1 MSVASDTDSTP
12 QRGGIMR
19 LWYDSEARQVIIQI
33 FTIAVIFALVGYLI
47 HNAAANLDAIGK
59 TLGFDFLFQPANYDI
74 NQSFLEYDSRSTNLK
89 AAAVGLI
96 NTFLVAGLGILIAT
110 VVGFI
115 MGVLRLSKNFLM
127 NRLVYCYVEGLR
139 NVPVLLWILL
149 MHGFI
154 VTNLPS
160 PKQALSLNDSFFFSN
175 RGINMPSPDPHP
187 LFWATIIVFLLGI
200 IGSLIFKNY
209 AKKVQD
215 ETGKILPV
223 LYVSLGLIIGLPLI
237 VYFLT
242 GMPLDW
248 NTPAMQGFNFKGG
261 YVVKPE
267 LIALTLALA
276 LYTSAFIAET
286 VRAGILAVNYGQ
298 TEAASALGLRNNR
311 TLQLVIIPQAMR
323 VIVPPLT
330 SQYLNLTKNS
340 SLAIAIGYMDITATL
355 GGITLNQTGREMEC
369 MILVMA
375 IYLCISLAVSGF
387 MNWYNSSIKL
397 IER

>member
-33 FTIAVIFALVGYLI
+33 FTIAVLFALVFYLI
-47 HNAAANLDAIGK
+47 RNAIINLDAIGK
-59 TLGFDFLFQPANYDI
+59 TLGFEFLLQPANYDI

-89 AAAVGLI
+89 AAVVGLL

-127 NRLVYCYVEGLR
+127 NRLVYCYVEALR

-154 VTNLPS
+154 VINMPG
-160 PKQALSLNDSFFFSN
+160 PRQALGLGESFFFSN
-175 RGINMPSPDPHP
+175 RGINMPSPVPHP
-187 LFWATIIVFLLGI
+187 LFWATAITFILGI
-200 IGSLIFKNY
+200 IGAIIFKRY
-209 AKKVQD
+209 AKKIQD

-223 LYVSLGLIIGLPLI
+223 LYVSLGLIVVLPVI
-237 VYFLT
+237 VYFIT
-242 GMPLDW
+242 GAPLDW
-248 NTPAMQGFNFKGG
+248 DTPVMKGFNFQGG

-298 TEAASALGLRNNR
+298 TEAAGALGLGNNR
-311 TLQLVIIPQAMR
+311 TLQLVVIPQAMR

-369 MILVMA
+369 MVLVMA

-387 MNWYNSSIKL
+387 MNWYNNRIKL

>member
-33 FTIAVIFALVGYLI
+33 FTIAVLFALVFYLI
-47 HNAAANLDAIGK
+47 RNAIINLDAIGK
-59 TLGFDFLFQPANYDI
+59 TLGFEFLLQPANYDI

-89 AAAVGLI
+89 AAVVGLL

-127 NRLVYCYVEGLR
+127 NRLVYCYVEALR

-154 VTNLPS
+154 VINMPG
-160 PKQALSLNDSFFFSN
+160 PRQALGLGESFFFSN
-175 RGINMPSPDPHP
+175 RGINMPSPVPHP
-187 LFWATIIVFLLGI
+187 LFWATAITFILGI
-200 IGSLIFKNY
+200 IGAIIFKRY
-209 AKKVQD
+209 AKKIQD

-223 LYVSLGLIIGLPLI
+223 LYVSLGLIVVLPVI
-237 VYFLT
+237 VYFIT
-242 GMPLDW
+242 GAPLDW
-248 NTPAMQGFNFKGG
+248 DTPVMKGFNFQGG

-298 TEAASALGLRNNR
+298 TEAAGALGLRNNR
-311 TLQLVIIPQAMR
+311 TLQLVVIPQAMR

-369 MILVMA
+369 MVLVMA

-387 MNWYNSSIKL
+387 MNWYNNRIKL

>member
-33 FTIAVIFALVGYLI
+33 FTIAVLFALVFYLI
-47 HNAAANLDAIGK
+47 RNAVINLDAIGK

-89 AAAVGLI
+89 AAVVGLL

-110 VVGFI
+110 VVGFV

-127 NRLVYCYVEGLR
+127 NRLVYCYVEALR

-149 MHGFI
+149 VHGFI
-154 VTNLPS
+154 VINLPG
-160 PKQALSLNDSFFFSN
+160 PRQALGLGESFFFSN
-175 RGINMPSPDPHP
+175 RGINMPSPVPDP
-187 LFWATIIVFLLGI
+187 LFWATAITFILGI
-200 IGSLIFKNY
+200 IGAIIFKRY
-209 AKKVQD
+209 AKKIQD

-223 LYVSLGLIIGLPLI
+223 LYVSLGLIVVLPLI
-237 VYFLT
+237 VYFIT
-242 GMPLDW
+242 GAPLDW
-248 NTPAMQGFNFKGG
+248 DTPVMKGFNFQGG

-298 TEAASALGLRNNR
+298 TEAAGALGLRNNR
-311 TLQLVIIPQAMR
+311 TLQLVVIPQAMR

-369 MILVMA
+369 MVLVMA

-387 MNWYNSSIKL
+387 MNWYNNRIKL

>member
-33 FTIAVIFALVGYLI
+33 FTIAVLFALVFYLVR
-47 HNAAANLDAIGK
+47 NAVINLDAIGK
-59 TLGFDFLFQPANYDI
+59 SLGFDFLFQPANYDI
-74 NQSFLEYDSRSTNLK
+74 NQSFLEYDSRSSNLK
-89 AAAVGLI
+89 AAIVGLL
-96 NTFLVAGLGILIAT
+96 NTFLVAGLGIFIAT
-110 VVGFI
+110 IVGFV

-127 NRLVYCYVEGLR
+127 NRLVYCYVEAMR

-149 MHGFI
+149 VHGFI
-154 VTNLPS
+154 VVNMPG
-160 PKQALSLNDSFFFSN
+160 PRQALGLGESFFFSN
-175 RGINMPSPDPHP
+175 RGINMPSPLPEP
-187 LFWATIIVFLLGI
+187 LFWATAITFILGVIGAIVF
-200 IGSLIFKNY
+200 KRY
-209 AKKVQD
+209 AKKIQD

-223 LYVSLGLIIGLPLI
+223 LYVSFGLIVVLPVI
-237 VYFLT
+237 VYFIT
-242 GMPLDW
+242 GAPLNW
-248 NTPAMQGFNFKGG
+248 ETPAMQGFNFQGG

-286 VRAGILAVNYGQ
+286 VRSGILAVNYGQ
-298 TEAASALGLRNNR
+298 TEAAGALGLRNNR
-311 TLQLVIIPQAMR
+311 TLQLVVIPQAMR

-375 IYLCISLAVSGF
+375 IYLCISLAVSSF
-387 MNWYNSSIKL
+387 MNWYNNRIKL

>member
-1 MSVASDTDSTP
+1 
-12 QRGGIMR
+12 MR

-33 FTIAVIFALVGYLI
+33 FTIAVLFALVFYLVR
-47 HNAAANLDAIGK
+47 NAVINLDAIGK
-59 TLGFDFLFQPANYDI
+59 SLGFDFLFQPANYDI
-74 NQSFLEYDSRSTNLK
+74 NQSFLEYDSRSSNLK
-89 AAAVGLI
+89 AAIVGLL
-96 NTFLVAGLGILIAT
+96 NTFLVAGLGIFIAT
-110 VVGFI
+110 IVGFV

-127 NRLVYCYVEGLR
+127 NRLVYCYVEAMR

-149 MHGFI
+149 VHGFI
-154 VTNLPS
+154 VVNMPG
-160 PKQALSLNDSFFFSN
+160 PRQALGLGESFFFSN
-175 RGINMPSPDPHP
+175 RGINMPSPLPEP
-187 LFWATIIVFLLGI
+187 LFWATAITFILGVIGAIVF
-200 IGSLIFKNY
+200 KRY
-209 AKKVQD
+209 AKKIQD

-223 LYVSLGLIIGLPLI
+223 LYVSFGLIVVLPVI
-237 VYFLT
+237 VYFIT
-242 GMPLDW
+242 GAPLNW
-248 NTPAMQGFNFKGG
+248 ETPAMQGFNFQGG

-286 VRAGILAVNYGQ
+286 VRSGILAVNYGQ
-298 TEAASALGLRNNR
+298 TEAAGALGLRNNR
-311 TLQLVIIPQAMR
+311 TLQLVVIPQAMR

-375 IYLCISLAVSGF
+375 IYLCISLAVSSF
-387 MNWYNSSIKL
+387 MNWYNNRIKL

>member
-1 MSVASDTDSTP
+1 
-12 QRGGIMR
+12 MR

-33 FTIAVIFALVGYLI
+33 FTIAVLFALVFYLI
-47 HNAAANLDAIGK
+47 RNAIINLDAIGK
-59 TLGFDFLFQPANYDI
+59 TLGFEFLLQPANYDI

-89 AAAVGLI
+89 AAVVGLL

-127 NRLVYCYVEGLR
+127 NRLVYCYVEALR

-154 VTNLPS
+154 VINMPG
-160 PKQALSLNDSFFFSN
+160 PRQALGLGESFFFSN
-175 RGINMPSPDPHP
+175 RGINMPSPVPHP
-187 LFWATIIVFLLGI
+187 LFWATAITFILGI
-200 IGSLIFKNY
+200 IGAIIFKRY
-209 AKKVQD
+209 AKKIQD

-223 LYVSLGLIIGLPLI
+223 LYVSLGLIVVLPVI
-237 VYFLT
+237 VYFIT
-242 GMPLDW
+242 GAPLDW
-248 NTPAMQGFNFKGG
+248 DTPVMKGFNFQGG

-298 TEAASALGLRNNR
+298 TEAAGALGLRNNR
-311 TLQLVIIPQAMR
+311 TLQLVVIPQAMR

-369 MILVMA
+369 MVLVMA

-387 MNWYNSSIKL
+387 MNWYNNRIKL

>member
-33 FTIAVIFALVGYLI
+33 FTIAVLFALVFYLVR
-47 HNAAANLDAIGK
+47 NAVINLDAIGK
-59 TLGFDFLFQPANYDI
+59 SLGFDFLVQPANYDI
-74 NQSFLEYDSRSTNLK
+74 NQSFLEYDSRSSNLK
-89 AAAVGLI
+89 AAIVGLL
-96 NTFLVAGLGILIAT
+96 NTFLVAGLGIFIAT
-110 VVGFI
+110 IVGFV

-127 NRLVYCYVEGLR
+127 NRLVYCYVEAMR

-149 MHGFI
+149 VHGFI
-154 VTNLPS
+154 VVNMPG
-160 PKQALSLNDSFFFSN
+160 PRQALGLGESFFFSN
-175 RGINMPSPDPHP
+175 RGINMPSPLPEP
-187 LFWATIIVFLLGI
+187 LFWATAITFILGVIGAIVF
-200 IGSLIFKNY
+200 KRY
-209 AKKVQD
+209 AKKIQD

-223 LYVSLGLIIGLPLI
+223 LYVSFGLIVVLPVI
-237 VYFLT
+237 VYFIT
-242 GMPLDW
+242 GAPLNW
-248 NTPAMQGFNFKGG
+248 ETPAMQGFNFQGG

-286 VRAGILAVNYGQ
+286 VRSGILAVNYGQ
-298 TEAASALGLRNNR
+298 TEAAGALGLRNNR
-311 TLQLVIIPQAMR
+311 TLQLVVIPQAMR

-375 IYLCISLAVSGF
+375 IYLCISLAVSSF
-387 MNWYNSSIKL
+387 MNWYNNRIKL

>member
-33 FTIAVIFALVGYLI
+33 FTIAVLFALVFYLI
-47 HNAAANLDAIGK
+47 RNAIINLDAIGK
-59 TLGFDFLFQPANYDI
+59 TLGFEFLLQPANYDI

-89 AAAVGLI
+89 AAVVGLL

-127 NRLVYCYVEGLR
+127 NRLVYCYVEALR

-154 VTNLPS
+154 VINMPG
-160 PKQALSLNDSFFFSN
+160 PRQALGLGESFFFSN
-175 RGINMPSPDPHP
+175 RGINMPSPVPHP
-187 LFWATIIVFLLGI
+187 LFWATAITFILGI
-200 IGSLIFKNY
+200 IGAIIFKRY
-209 AKKVQD
+209 AKKIQD

-223 LYVSLGLIIGLPLI
+223 LYVSLGLIVVLPVI
-237 VYFLT
+237 VYFIT
-242 GMPLDW
+242 GAPLDW
-248 NTPAMQGFNFKGG
+248 DTPVMKGFNFQGG

-298 TEAASALGLRNNR
+298 TEAAGALGLRNNR
-311 TLQLVIIPQAMR
+311 TLQLVVIPQAMR

-340 SLAIAIGYMDITATL
+340 SLAMAIGYMDITATL

-369 MILVMA
+369 MVLVMA

-387 MNWYNSSIKL
+387 MNWYNNRIKL

>member
-33 FTIAVIFALVGYLI
+33 FTIAVLFALVFYLI
-47 HNAAANLDAIGK
+47 RNAIINLDAIGK
-59 TLGFDFLFQPANYDI
+59 TLGFEFLLQPANYDI

-89 AAAVGLI
+89 AAVVGLL

-127 NRLVYCYVEGLR
+127 NRLVYCYVEALR

-154 VTNLPS
+154 VINMPG
-160 PKQALSLNDSFFFSN
+160 PRQALGLGESFFFSN
-175 RGINMPSPDPHP
+175 RGINMPSPVPHP
-187 LFWATIIVFLLGI
+187 LFWATAITFILGI
-200 IGSLIFKNY
+200 IGAIIFKRY
-209 AKKVQD
+209 AKKIQD

-223 LYVSLGLIIGLPLI
+223 LYVSLGLIVVLPVI
-237 VYFLT
+237 VYFIT
-242 GMPLDW
+242 GAPLDW
-248 NTPAMQGFNFKGG
+248 DTPVMKGFNFQGG

-298 TEAASALGLRNNR
+298 TEAAGALGLRNNR
-311 TLQLVIIPQAMR
+311 TLQLVVIPQAMR

-330 SQYLNLTKNS
+330 SQYPNTAVGIPSAATTAATQNATAGHLHLPSLTAFVA
-340 SLAIAIGYMDITATL
+340 LAEPL
-355 GGITLNQTGREMEC
+355 PVR
-369 MILVMA
+369 
-375 IYLCISLAVSGF
+375 
-387 MNWYNSSIKL
+387 
-397 IER
+397 

>member
-12 QRGGIMR
+12 QRAGILR

-33 FTIAVIFALVGYLI
+33 FTIAVLFALVAYLI
-47 HNAAANLDAIGK
+47 HNAVTNLDAIGK

-74 NQSFLEYDSRSTNLK
+74 NQSFLDYSSRSTNLK
-89 AAAVGLI
+89 AAAVGLL
-96 NTFLVAGLGILIAT
+96 NTFLVAALGIVIAT

-149 MHGFI
+149 MHGFVVI
-154 VTNLPS
+154 NLPG
-160 PKQALSLNDSFFFSN
+160 PRQALNLGESFFFSN
-175 RGINMPSPDPHP
+175 RGINMPSPEPHP
-187 LFWATIIVFLLGI
+187 LFWATAITFALGI
-200 IGSLIFKNY
+200 IGTIFFKRH
-209 AKKVQD
+209 AKKVQND
-215 ETGKILPV
+215 TGKILPV

-237 VYFLT
+237 VFFIT

-248 NTPAMQGFNFKGG
+248 SIPAMQGFNFQGG
-261 YVVKPE
+261 FVVKPE
-267 LIALTLALA
+267 LMALTLALA

-311 TLQLVIIPQAMR
+311 TLQLVVIPQAMR

-369 MILVMA
+369 MILVMG

-387 MNWYNSSIKL
+387 MNWYNNSIKL